1 MDVTEIIN
9 KLAETKKSDN
19 MRHYLYEAKIE
30 EISIQRNEIGKYIDN
45 GKEEP
50 EYDIDLALYI
60 ALTAAKNG
68 FLPYLYNLK
77 PDWIK
82 FSKTKT
88 YRLPFSNGSLMLE
101 IGFSNGFYIIEVYDV
116 NNIYCRVYK
125 SYKMNVEDFST
136 FQFVADVFYEIIHYN
151 LRYKTASKPFL
162 CKFSEFNYFID
173 KRPDNIVLFASSDDD
188 RMKLSVSLKSA
199 IECFFTRKYLD
210 CAPLKIL
217 YKDITGNSGFCTD
230 NFRYTMFGNKEYMIS
245 SLEYLLLTIFRSI
258 YNAIKK
264 L

>member
-1 MDVTEIIN
+1 MN

-30 EISIQRNEIGKYIDN
+30 EILIQRNEIGNYIDN
-45 GKEEP
+45 GKDEP
-50 EYDIDLALYI
+50 EYDIDLALYV

-77 PDWIK
+77 PNWVK

-88 YRLPFSNGSLMLE
+88 YRLPFSNGNLMLE
-101 IGFSNGFYIIEVYDV
+101 IGFSNGFYMIEIYDI
-116 NNIYCRVYK
+116 NDTYCRVHK
-125 SYKMNVEDFST
+125 SYKMNMENIPT

-151 LRYKTASKPFL
+151 LRYKTVYKPFL
-162 CKFSEFNYFID
+162 CKFSEFNYFVD

-188 RMKLSVSLKSA
+188 RMKLSVSLKPA
-199 IECFFTRKYLD
+199 IECFFSRKYLD
-210 CAPLKIL
+210 RAPLKIS
-217 YKDITGNSGFCTD
+217 YKDVNGNLGFYTD
-230 NFRYTMFGNKEYMIS
+230 GFHYTMFGNKGYTVG
-245 SLEYLLLTIFRSI
+245 SLECWLLTVFKSI
-258 YNAIKK
+258 YNAIRK